1 MAGGPYYIPRDLKG
15 EGKILF
21 IFSTKALIYTAIG
34 AGIGL
39 LLAAIIGMFTT
50 SIIKYIG
57 VVVLG
62 FIGFSIATFKVPNM
76 NGLEFTRKTGGE
88 KIDDII
94 VRAIKFRK
102 NGNKLYVY
110 TNDEEEK
117 KND

>member
-1 MAGGPYYIPRDLKG
+1 MAGGPYYVPRNLKG

-21 IFSTKALIYTAIG
+21 IFSTKGLIYTAIG
-34 AGIGL
+34 IALGLGISWM
-39 LLAAIIGMFTT
+39 IGMFTK

-62 FIGFSIATFKVPNM
+62 LIGFSIGTFKVPNA
-76 NGLEFTRKTGGE
+76 GGFEFTRKTGGE

-94 VRAIKFRK
+94 LRAIKFKK
-102 NGNKLYVY
+102 NGNKIYVH
-110 TNDEEEK
+110 TNEEVE

>member
-1 MAGGPYYIPRDLKG
+1 MAGGPYYIPRNLKG

-39 LLAAIIGMFTT
+39 GLSWIIGMFTT
-50 SIIKYIG
+50 SIVKYIG
-57 VVVLG
+57 VLVLG
-62 FIGFSIATFKVPNM
+62 LIGFSIATFKVPNT

-94 VRAIKFRK
+94 MRVIKFKK
-102 NGNKLYVY
+102 NKNRIYVY
-110 TNDEEEK
+110 TEEEVK
-117 KND
+117 KDE